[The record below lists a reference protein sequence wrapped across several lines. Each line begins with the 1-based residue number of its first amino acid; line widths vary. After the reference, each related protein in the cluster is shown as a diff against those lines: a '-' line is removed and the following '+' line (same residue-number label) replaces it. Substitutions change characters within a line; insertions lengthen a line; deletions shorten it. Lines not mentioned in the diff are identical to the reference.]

1 MGGILQLVHQQ
12 MLPPARSL
20 VAKLL
25 VSEKYIVALLR
36 NFSKIRSGMYEL
48 IIEVRSTADFNVTFT
63 VKDYVS
69 AFNCFMFSYD
79 KLTIQVHKQREP
91 IVFK

>member
-48 IIEVRSTADFNVTFT
+48 IIQVRSTADLNVTFT

-69 AFNCFMFSYD
+69 AFNCFMFAYD